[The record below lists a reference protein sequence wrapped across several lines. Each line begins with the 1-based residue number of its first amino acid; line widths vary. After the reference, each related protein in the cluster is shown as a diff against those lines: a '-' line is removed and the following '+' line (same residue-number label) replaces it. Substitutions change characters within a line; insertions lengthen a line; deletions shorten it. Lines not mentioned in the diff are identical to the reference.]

1 MDLDN
6 LEDTIDL
13 DFADEPEPATEEEP
27 QHDILGLLRLVA
39 GAEEGS
45 SLSLSL
51 MNVAR
56 MAAMLT
62 RAKQAGV
69 FLVDP
74 ETEVLRLVA
83 SHGMDMELSSQVT
96 ALPVKKV
103 PWTSGKKTMFIPRG
117 EAGQEHNVLP
127 QAFRDDSFWVPLISQ
142 GKTVGRLAI
151 QGLGGKGPS
160 SAAQEHLRLVAI
172 YAGSMVANTRLY
184 DALQRRLEELTTLYE
199 VGKALSSTL
208 ELDRVLGKIVDGV
221 SRLTGVNSCSI
232 MLLDRSGQRL
242 KIRSAKGLPEEVIK
256 SAVREL
262 GEGISGKVAQSGK
275 AIYLRDVKS
284 AKGVAGVNA
293 KRYKSP
299 SLICVPLKSRG
310 RVIGV
315 LNANDKQGGDFLP
328 EDLNLITL
336 FANQAAVAIDNAAMH
351 DQLWKTSVT
360 DGLTKTFV
368 HTYFEEQLAKRVEE
382 ALRNDGKLAVIMLDL
397 DHFKNVNDAYGHQVG
412 DDVLR
417 QVGRLLRK
425 AVRANDLVARYGGEE
440 FVLILTD
447 VPFRIVLGVANRL
460 LKAVANSK
468 FVVAPEKGS
477 EISITASFGIAALP
491 LDEKEPQKLVKR
503 ADEFLYKSKEGGR
516 NRISCSEAVIAAAK
530 AEELEN
536 KNQAVETD

>member
-1 MDLDN
+1 MNLDN
-6 LEDTIDL
+6 IEDTIDL
-13 DFADEPEPATEEEP
+13 DFADVGDPEPESDTGPV
-27 QHDILGLLRLVA
+27 QDILGLLRLVA
-39 GAEEGS
+39 GAEEGA

-74 ETEVLRLVA
+74 ETDVLRLVA
-83 SHGMDMELSSQVT
+83 SHGMDMDVSSQVT
-96 ALPVKKV
+96 ALPVKKI

-117 EAGQEHNVLP
+117 EATQEHNDLP
-127 QAFRDDSFWVPLISQ
+127 EAFRDDSFWVPLISQ
-142 GKTVGRLAI
+142 GKTVGRLVI
-151 QGLGGKGPS
+151 QGLGKKGPS
-160 SAAQEHLRLVAI
+160 SAAQEHLRLIAI
-172 YAGSMVANTRLY
+172 YAGSMVGNTRIY

-199 VGKALSSTL
+199 VGKTLSSTL
-208 ELDRVLGKIVDGV
+208 ELDLVLLMIVDGV

-256 SAVREL
+256 TAVREL

-284 AKGVAGVNA
+284 VKGVDGCNA

-351 DQLWKTSVT
+351 DQLWKSSVT
-360 DGLTKTFV
+360 DGLTKTYV
-368 HTYFEEQLAKRVEE
+368 HTYFEEQLTKKVDE
-382 ALRNDGKLAVIMLDL
+382 ALRTDGKLSVIMLDL

-417 QVGRLLRK
+417 QVGRLLRH

-440 FVLILTD
+440 FVLVLTD

-468 FVVAPEKGS
+468 FVVGEDKS
-477 EISITASFGIAALP
+477 SLISITASFGIAALP
-491 LDEKEPQKLVKR
+491 LDEKTATSLVKR
-503 ADEFLYKSKEGGR
+503 ADTYLYKSKEGGR
-516 NRISCSEAVIAAAK
+516 NRISCSEAVVAAAK
-530 AEELEN
+530 EEERLA
-536 KNQAVETD
+536 QAPDDD